1 MSIFKDTFIP
11 EVQGQL
17 KTRQDAI
24 FNRTPAT
31 THYLNARNAWIRMT
45 SSVEVEGDNGALA
58 NKYVLLG
65 GTLDSNKKLREGVGG
80 GEQKYSLTSP
90 GGTPH
95 RLGIRLM
102 PGITSIEIKSKSAYG
117 SLREVTVNF
126 VCWDITQLE
135 ELELLYMRP
144 GYTVLVEWGWLPYL
158 NNENQLQSN
167 VDFYNSV
174 LNADKKKEE
183 IWKDLF
189 TKSKELDGN
198 YDAMF
203 GYVKNY
209 SWSARNDGGY
219 DCTTTIITLGEIL
232 ESLKVNYV
240 SYDNPTVAS
249 QGVGLAKGLD
259 ISLDSENTSKAYSK
273 NILAGLFYEM
283 YEIGKA
289 KTKSSFTNNTQDNG
303 KGFIFK
309 DSKYNNYY
317 DLFHKT
323 INIKGGENEEMFN
336 GEIGESDEQIYI
348 SLEGLVNLLNNYV
361 LLQDTDGKTPFV
373 KLSVHE
379 RQYDKENPVTP
390 NPITG
395 DGYLKALAH
404 PLQLSVDPTVCIIK
418 NKLWA
423 DGGIKFNVSGSN
435 IDPNTG
441 ESTVRYSNTD
451 YTDVIKKVN
460 DELANF
466 NSDEKK
472 IIDIVVNATKRNTNE
487 FKELQKQYLAS
498 KDKKFNNVS
507 DWLDSAL
514 DTQELNLVLVGKEY
528 NRTAEDGQLYTV
540 NKDAITLSN
549 AEADAKQLERTK
561 DQLNR
566 SNTDAVENLEFLKNI
581 SRPYYI
587 NDDYSSEL
595 GVIGNIFINLNM
607 LYNLATDQ
615 NLASQDKNEKNDI
628 VLYDYLKSV
637 LSKIS
642 FAIGS
647 VNNFD
652 LHVDPID
659 NNIARI
665 IDINFVDQQNQQDIY
680 NNSFELQ
687 IQNTKSI
694 VRSYDLQSQIFPDQ
708 STTVAISAQTGG
720 GALGMDTSTLVDFNK
735 SIRDRIIAVKTSPL
749 NDPAYNNS
757 NNALNVIIQSL
768 NVLYK
773 YFSQLNFNWVADADF
788 DVDKAN
794 DYKNALKD
802 LINIIRTISFSK
814 TKNKAII
821 PTKLSLTLDGIG
833 GLVIG
838 HIFKVPEDVLPKG
851 YRGNGIGSKLGY
863 IVTSIGHS
871 VGNNDWVTKIGA
883 QTIIL
888 DDPSG
893 PTMDFTNVTL
903 EINPMTNTTTVAGT
917 TATTNQ
923 GFSNSGIGSV
933 AENSTKY
940 PVLLKFFA
948 FKTSYNATVQK
959 FAKVSQGKVPV
970 ADSLRK
976 LLDKNYIVEK
986 GSELSSN
993 GDITEDLKNAV
1004 IALQNKVKSNKAG
1017 FGFINANKPITLTA
1031 GNDTY
1036 HRTYGDKANRTT
1048 HSRGLA
1054 IDIRTTGFKD
1064 AEVKAIM
1071 SALKES
1077 GFVYVIYHG
1086 GTALHIHANIKTT

>member
-11 EVQGQL
+11 EVQEQL
-17 KTRQDAI
+17 KARQDAI
-24 FNRTPAT
+24 FNRTPT
-31 THYLNARNAWIRMT
+31 VITYLNSRNAWIRMT
-45 SSVEVEGDNGALA
+45 SAVEVEDDKGALA

-65 GTLDSNKKLREGVGG
+65 GTLDSNKNLREGVGD

-102 PGITSIEIKSKSAYG
+102 PGISSIDVKSKSAYG
-117 SLREVTVNF
+117 SLREVVVNF
-126 VCWDITQLE
+126 QCWDITQLE

-158 NNENQLQSN
+158 NNQYQLQPN

-174 LNADKKKEE
+174 LNADKTKEE

-189 TKSKELDGN
+189 AKSKELSCN

-240 SYDNPTVAS
+240 AYDNPTIVS
-249 QGVGLAKGLD
+249 QGVGLAKGLEV
-259 ISLDSENTSKAYSK
+259 SLDQDKLSKAYNK
-273 NILAGLFYEM
+273 NVLAGLFYEM

-289 KTKSSFTNNTQDNG
+289 KTKSSLTNNTQDNG
-303 KGFIFK
+303 KGFVIK
-309 DSKYNNYY
+309 DTKYNNYY

-361 LLQDTDGKTPFV
+361 LLQDTNGKTPFV

-379 RQYDKENPVTP
+379 RQYDKEKPVTP

-423 DGGIKFNVSGSN
+423 DGGVKFNVSGSTVN
-435 IDPNTG
+435 PNTG

-460 DELANF
+460 DELAKF

-472 IIDIVVNATKRNTNE
+472 IIDIVSSATKTNTNE
-487 FKELQKQYLAS
+487 FKELQRQYLAS
-498 KDKKFNNVS
+498 QNKKFDNVR

-514 DTQELNLVLVGKEY
+514 DTQEINLILVGKEY
-528 NRTAEDGQLYTV
+528 NRTLEDSKLFTV
-540 NKDAITLSN
+540 NNDAITLSN
-549 AEADAKQLERTK
+549 TEADARQLERTK
-561 DQLNR
+561 DQLNK
-566 SNTDAVENLEFLKNI
+566 SNTDAIENLGFLKNLP
-581 SRPYYI
+581 RPYYI
-587 NDDYSSEL
+587 NDDYSTEL
-595 GVIGNIFINLNM
+595 GVIGNIFVNLNM

-615 NLASQDKNEKNDI
+615 NLASQDKKEKNDI

-665 IDINFVDQQNQQDIY
+665 IDVNFVDQQNQQDIY

-687 IQNTKSI
+687 VHNTKSV
-694 VRSYDLQSQIFPDQ
+694 VRTYELQSQIFPDQ
-708 STTVAISAQTGG
+708 ATTVAISAQTSG
-720 GALGMDTSTLVDFNK
+720 GALGTDTSTLVDFNK
-735 SIRDRIIAVKTSPL
+735 SIKDRIIAVKTSPL
-749 NDPAYNNS
+749 NDSTYNNS
-757 NNALNVIIQSL
+757 NNALNVIVQSL

-802 LINIIRTISFSK
+802 LINIIRTISYSK

-838 HIFKVPEDVLPKG
+838 HIFKIPQDVLPKG
-851 YRGNGIGSKLGY
+851 YKGNGIGSKLGY
-863 IVTSIGHS
+863 AITAIGHS
-871 VGNNDWVTKIGA
+871 VNNNDWTTKIDA

-893 PTMDFTNVTL
+893 PVLDYKNITL
-903 EINPMTNTTTVAGT
+903 EVNPMTNTTTVVSSA
-917 TATTNQ
+917 NQ

-933 AENSTKY
+933 AEDSTKY
-940 PVLLKFFA
+940 PLLLKFFA
-948 FKTSYNATVQK
+948 FKSSYNATAQK

-976 LLDKNYIVEK
+976 ALDKNYIVEK
-986 GSELSSN
+986 GDELSSN
-993 GDITEDLKNAV
+993 GDITEDLKTAV
-1004 IALQNKVKSNKAG
+1004 LAFQNKIKSNKAG
-1017 FGFINANKPITLTA
+1017 FSFINANKPVTITA

-1064 AEVKAIM
+1064 TEIKAMM

>member
-24 FNRTPAT
+24 FNRNPVT

-45 SSVEVEGDNGALA
+45 SAVEVEGDNGALA

-90 GGTPH
+90 GGTNH
-95 RLGIRLM
+95 RLGLRLM

-126 VCWDITQLE
+126 QCWDITQLE

-158 NNENQLQSN
+158 NNQNQLQSN
-167 VDFYNSV
+167 IDFYNSV

-189 TKSKELDGN
+189 AKSKELNGN
-198 YDAMF
+198 YDAIF

-219 DCTTTIITLGEIL
+219 DCITTIITLGEIL
-232 ESLKVNYV
+232 ESLKINYV
-240 SYDNPTVAS
+240 AYDNPTVVS
-249 QGVGLAKGLD
+249 QGVGIAKGLG
-259 ISLDSENTSKAYSK
+259 ISLDQDKLSKAYSK

-289 KTKSSFTNNTQDNG
+289 KTKSSLTNNTQDEG
-303 KGFIFK
+303 KGIVIK
-309 DSKYNNYY
+309 DTTYNNYY

-348 SLEGLVNLLNNYV
+348 NLEGLVNLLNNYV

-379 RQYDKENPVTP
+379 REYDKENPVKP

-435 IDPNTG
+435 VDPNTG
-441 ESTVRYSNTD
+441 TPVVKYSNTD

-460 DELANF
+460 EELAKF
-466 NSDEKK
+466 NSDEQK
-472 IIDIVVNATKRNTNE
+472 IIDTVVNATKRNTNE
-487 FKELQKQYLAS
+487 FKELQRQYLAS
-498 KDKKFNNVS
+498 KDKKFNSVYA
-507 DWLDSAL
+507 WLDNAL
-514 DTQELNLVLVGKEY
+514 TTSELNKVLIGKTGLNEEEQKLL
-528 NRTAEDGQLYTV
+528 TANEE
-540 NKDAITLSN
+540 AITLSN
-549 AEADAKQLERTK
+549 AEADAKQVERVK
-561 DQLNR
+561 DQLNN
-566 SNTDAVENLEFLKNI
+566 SNTDAVENLGFLKKI

-595 GVIGNIFINLNM
+595 GIIGNIFINLNM

-615 NLASQDKNEKNDI
+615 NLASQDKKEKNDI
-628 VLYDYLKSV
+628 ILYDYIKSV
-637 LSKIS
+637 MSKIS
-642 FAIGS
+642 YAIGS

-652 LHVDPID
+652 LHVDPVD
-659 NNIARI
+659 NNTARI

-687 IQNTKSI
+687 IHNTKSV
-694 VRSYDLQSQIFPDQ
+694 VRSYNLQSQIFPDQ
-708 STTVAISAQTGG
+708 STIIAISAQTGG

-735 SIRDRIIAVKTSPL
+735 NIRDRIIAVKTSPL
-749 NDPAYNNS
+749 NDPAYNNN

-768 NVLYK
+768 NALYS

-788 DVDKAN
+788 NVDNA
-794 DYKNALKD
+794 DGYKNALKD
-802 LINIIRTISFSK
+802 LINVVRNISYSK

-863 IVTSIGHS
+863 IVTAIGHS
-871 VGNNDWVTKIGA
+871 VNNNDWATRIDA

-893 PTMDFTNVTL
+893 PVMDFSNVTL
-903 EINPMTNTTTVAGT
+903 QINPATNTTTIVN
-917 TATTNQ
+917 TADQ
-923 GFSNSGIGSV
+923 GFANSGIGFV

-959 FAKVSQGKVPV
+959 FAKVSQGKTPV
-970 ADSLRK
+970 ADALRK

-986 GSELSSN
+986 GAELSSN

-1004 IALQNKVKSNKAG
+1004 VAFQNKIKSNKAG
-1017 FGFINANKPITLTA
+1017 FGFINANKPVTITA

-1054 IDIRTTGFKD
+1054 IDLRTTGFKD
-1064 AEVKAIM
+1064 SEVKAMM